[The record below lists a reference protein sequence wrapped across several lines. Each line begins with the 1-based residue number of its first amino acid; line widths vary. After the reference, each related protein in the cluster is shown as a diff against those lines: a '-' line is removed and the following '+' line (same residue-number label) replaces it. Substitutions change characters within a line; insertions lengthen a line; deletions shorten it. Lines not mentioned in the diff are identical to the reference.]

1 MKIMLFIKYLSNK
14 DSLGFFLHH
23 SSSLDKE
30 TKAAYDNY
38 NSSDWKSSIFG
49 FPEVTTTNRK
59 NGDPPRKNHTDVF
72 LDWASIST
80 C

>member
-1 MKIMLFIKYLSNK
+1 MKYLSNK
-14 DSLGFFLHH
+14 GSLGFFLHH

-38 NSSDWKSSIFG
+38 NSSDLKSSILW
-49 FPEVTTTNRK
+49 FPEVTTKNRK
-59 NGDPPRKNHTDVF
+59 NDDLPRKNHTDVF